1 MERFEVEST
10 KKTPQI
16 LLDPDGTFK
25 ISGRS
30 IHEDPSKFYDPL
42 VKWIN
47 EYCSNPKNVTTI
59 EIKLEYFNSGSAK
72 YILNILQILSQLINM
87 GFRLVVNWYY
97 EEGDDD
103 ILERGEYY
111 ASILDTNFNFI
122 EFE

>member
-10 KKTPQI
+10 NKTPKV
-16 LLDPDGTFK
+16 LLDPDGLFK

-30 IHEDPSKFYDPL
+30 IHEDPSKFFDPM
-42 VKWIN
+42 VDWIE
-47 EYCSNPKNVTTI
+47 EYCSNPKEVTTI

-72 YILNILQILSQLINM
+72 YILSILQTLSQLMNM
-87 GFRLVVNWYY
+87 GLKLVVNWYY

-122 EFE
+122 EYG